1 MTTPMLPPPAS
12 RRLGVPR
19 IRPLAFDQ
27 WQAHRLSLSAL
38 TGQAGTLTRA
48 GTATF
53 LDSSGGTVTAVHS
66 MPRWESR
73 TWEGAPAVGLRMA
86 ADDLSWPLTWSLQT
100 LTVLVEGVNL
110 GTAQTSGQ
118 GLLYVGLDAA
128 TGNRLVLRGTGTT
141 MAADLIIGGNT
152 STATFPSPIANGD
165 AFQLLLEVEDNGT
178 TQRIRLGGTD
188 NGVGVGFSAFGA
200 AIARGAFP
208 AGSNVR
214 LNRVGSAG
222 AQGSAWFRRRAFYP
236 GLLSLTDAVSR
247 L

>member
-1 MTTPMLPPPAS
+1 MSVPLLPPPAS
-12 RRLGVPR
+12 ARLGVPR
-19 IRPLAFDQ
+19 LRPLALDQ
-27 WQAHRLSLSAL
+27 WQAHRLSLTAV

-53 LDSSGGTVTAVHS
+53 VDSSGATITAVHS

-73 TWEGAPAVGLRMA
+73 TWNGAPAVGLRMTT
-86 ADDLSWPLTWSLQT
+86 DDLSWPLTWSLQT
-100 LTVLVEGVNL
+100 MTILVEGVNL
-110 GTAQTSGQ
+110 GTAQTSGH
-118 GLLYVGLDAA
+118 GLLYVGLDAG

-141 MAADLIIGGNT
+141 IAADLIIGANT
-152 STATFPSPIANGD
+152 STATFPSAIANGD

-188 NGVGVGFSAFGA
+188 NGVAVGFSAFGT

-208 AGSNVR
+208 AGATVR

-222 AQGSAWFRRRAFYP
+222 AQGSAWFRRRAMYP
-236 GLLSLTDAVSR
+236 GLLSLSDAVNR